1 MVNIL
6 FMLVVYALQK
16 YDVVTIHPVNP
27 SMLAQYRNAY
37 CPSGVKD
44 DPTDAE
50 LALDL
55 ILNYLN
61 KIKALKMENESVR
74 KLMYLVEQRLRLVE
88 GRKRLINKDR
98 TLSLMLCSNS
108 HV

>member
-1 MVNIL
+1 MVNIR

-27 SMLAQYRNAY
+27 SMLAQYRKAY
-37 CPSGVKD
+37 CPSGAKD

-74 KLMYLVEQRLRLVE
+74 KLMYLVEQRRRLVE